1 MRHMGVLKF
10 GRLLVGQGRGV
21 GPKEQQRDRVVVE
34 LHPPSSY
41 INKRIIYYSLI
52 LLPMAIYG
60 TPPKSD
66 ALLGRL
72 EELDGVRR
80 YLAEHLGGNALP
92 WTGALRRLA
101 AAEATVGSTSIEGY
115 GASIEDTVEI
125 LAGRHPSGA
134 SDETQRIIAA
144 YAQAMDRIAVLAE
157 DSEFQ
162 WTPQTMLD
170 LHFLV
175 CHPQPEAGPGRLR
188 DGSVVVTRGLG
199 RDPYRPPPS
208 GEVSALLGELAGWLG
223 SGDLTRHPVVRAAM
237 AHLNVVSIHP
247 FRDGNGRVARVVES
261 LVLAKE
267 GLLRPELV
275 SIEPYLGRHT
285 REYYAVLEEVQGHSF
300 DPQRDASAWVEFCVE
315 AHVSEAT
322 ERRRWLEVAYARH
335 DFCEQLGREQA
346 YPERFV
352 IALDQAL
359 LGLPLTN
366 ADYRREAD
374 IAGPTATQD
383 LQRLRRDGWLDQEG
397 GGRSVR
403 YVAGRKL
410 RDRWSVSLSPSGR
423 GSG

>member
-1 MRHMGVLKF
+1 
-10 GRLLVGQGRGV
+10 
-21 GPKEQQRDRVVVE
+21 
-34 LHPPSSY
+34 
-41 INKRIIYYSLI
+41 
-52 LLPMAIYG
+52 
-60 TPPKSD
+60 
-66 ALLGRL
+66 
-72 EELDGVRR
+72 
-80 YLAEHLGGNALP
+80 
-92 WTGALRRLA
+92 
-101 AAEATVGSTSIEGY
+101 
-115 GASIEDTVEI
+115 
-125 LAGRHPSGA
+125 
-134 SDETQRIIAA
+134 
-144 YAQAMDRIAVLAE
+144 
-157 DSEFQ
+157 
-162 WTPQTMLD
+162 
-170 LHFLV
+170 
-175 CHPQPEAGPGRLR
+175 
-188 DGSVVVTRGLG
+188 
-199 RDPYRPPPS
+199 
-208 GEVSALLGELAGWLG
+208 
-223 SGDLTRHPVVRAAM
+223 M
-237 AHLNVVSIHP
+237 AHLNLVSIHP
-247 FRDGNGRVARVVES
+247 FRDGNGRLARIVQS

-285 REYYAVLEEVQGHSF
+285 REYYAVLEGVQGPAF
-300 DPQRDASAWVEFCVE
+300 DPHRDASAWVEFCVE

-410 RDRWSVSLSPSGR
+410 RDRWSISLSPSGR